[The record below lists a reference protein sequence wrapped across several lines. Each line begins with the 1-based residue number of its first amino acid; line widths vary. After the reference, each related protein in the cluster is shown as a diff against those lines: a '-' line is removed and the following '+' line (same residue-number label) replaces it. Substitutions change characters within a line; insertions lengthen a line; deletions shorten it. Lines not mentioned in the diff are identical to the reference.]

1 MKNRHTFMAMLICCT
16 IYVIGC
22 AQTGTSKNGSQSVI
36 VSKTVERPSTD
47 PLDLSI
53 REASNYLNET
63 LPHGNK
69 LVIINVATDSEI
81 LSDYIIEELIANI
94 VNDKVFT
101 VVDRQQLVYIR
112 AEQNYQLSGEVD
124 DDTATEIGKF
134 VGAQTII
141 SASMVNIGD
150 RYRLSLRALDVL
162 TAQVQ
167 GQFNKNITDTTSI
180 ADLSKRQNMSTT
192 KSLEQQEKTQPKE
205 KIEKSQKKSDPKPK
219 TKPKKGPKAKKK

>member
-81 LSDYIIEELIANI
+81 LSD
-94 VNDKVFT
+94 
-101 VVDRQQLVYIR
+101 
-112 AEQNYQLSGEVD
+112 
-124 DDTATEIGKF
+124 
-134 VGAQTII
+134 
-141 SASMVNIGD
+141 
-150 RYRLSLRALDVL
+150 
-162 TAQVQ
+162 
-167 GQFNKNITDTTSI
+167 
-180 ADLSKRQNMSTT
+180 
-192 KSLEQQEKTQPKE
+192 
-205 KIEKSQKKSDPKPK
+205 
-219 TKPKKGPKAKKK
+219 